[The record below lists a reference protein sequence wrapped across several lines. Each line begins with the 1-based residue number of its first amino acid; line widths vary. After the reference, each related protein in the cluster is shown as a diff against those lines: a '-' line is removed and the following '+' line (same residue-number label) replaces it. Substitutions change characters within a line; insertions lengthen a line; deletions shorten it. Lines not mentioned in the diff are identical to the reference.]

1 MLDSL
6 IDSQKEML
14 MSGAMKD
21 NETNWQRNKKTVATQ
36 GMERFDTWLDAKT
49 LSIKKCVDVDL

>member
-21 NETNWQRNKKTVATQ
+21 NETNWQWNKKQ
-36 GMERFDTWLDAKT
+36 
-49 LSIKKCVDVDL
+49 